1 MSYHNAPAQAWPASQ
16 ASQSWGTASSLAAN
30 QSPPPS
36 SSSRISKPLA
46 YPGSETSQYSWG
58 LPSQLSWPPSSHPDA
73 ASPSWGSSEATLVS
87 PASDRGVW
95 PGPMPLSAPHAYG
108 ASSSS
113 SSMGS
118 RGKSRS
124 SLQFPNLDV
133 DLFASE
139 HMPRVAGPH
148 ATAGTQSHPLLQGGR
163 LWCDFKYPPSMTP
176 GTANFNP
183 QMAEIAFAPPLN
195 QINVQ
200 FCDNPRWS
208 LCIASPHALTIFAVL
223 GEIFGFLQQKDMYD
237 APQMTPSRS
246 DVRYQ
251 SREQNASPH
260 SFHAGRRR
268 IEMLGRRRVFYDLC
282 FTGSTQNT
290 YTVRLCEPSQ

>member
-1 MSYHNAPAQAWPASQ
+1 MSYHHPAAQPWPASQ

-36 SSSRISKPLA
+36 SLSRVAKSPV
-46 YPGSETSQYSWG
+46 YPGSDASQYSWG
-58 LPSQLSWPPSSHPDA
+58 LPSQLSWPPSSHTDA
-73 ASPSWGSSEATLVS
+73 ASSSWGSSEATLVS
-87 PASDRGVW
+87 PVPARGVW

-113 SSMGS
+113 SMVS
-118 RGKSRS
+118 R
-124 SLQFPNLDV
+124 
-133 DLFASE
+133 E

-148 ATAGTQSHPLLQGGR
+148 AAAGVQSHPLLQGGR

-176 GTANFNP
+176 GTTNFNP
-183 QMAEIAFAPPLN
+183 QLSEIAFAPPLR

-200 FCDNPRWS
+200 FCDNPRWT
-208 LCIASPHALTIFAVL
+208 LCIASPHALTIFAIL
-223 GEIFGFLQQKDMYD
+223 GEIFGFLQQKDIYD
-237 APQMTPSRS
+237 APQITPSRS

-251 SREQNASPH
+251 SRELNASPH

-268 IEMLGRRRVFYDLC
+268 IETLGRRRVFYDLY